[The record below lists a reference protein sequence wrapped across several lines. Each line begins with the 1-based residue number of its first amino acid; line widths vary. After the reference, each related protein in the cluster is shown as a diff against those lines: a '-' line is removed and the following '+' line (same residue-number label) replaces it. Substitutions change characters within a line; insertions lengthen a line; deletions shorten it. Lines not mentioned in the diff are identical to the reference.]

1 MNVPSRPA
9 AALLVR
15 SCRTAA
21 LAKLPE
27 TRAGCPSRR
36 VLFGRTEQRRRPSL
50 ISARQGRTRTLG
62 CVRRTE
68 IQRRA
73 AAVTRAQSRAI
84 GSDIRRQREDAG
96 IGLRRLARASEVS
109 AAHLCEIESG
119 DARPSSE
126 VLNRIAIA
134 LGADLSVRLYPNT
147 GPPLRDRNQSRMLE
161 ALLRILHPRW
171 RATLEVPVHRP
182 ARGVIDCVLDDDPG
196 PDVVAVEAESD
207 IRRLEQQLRWAAEK
221 ADSLPSSTLWS
232 FVTADPG
239 RRPRVGRLML
249 LRSTC
254 ASRSIARD
262 FREILAVAYPAD
274 SRAIRRALTSP
285 DAPWPGNGM
294 LWISVRGDA
303 ARVLDRL
310 PPGVPG

>member
-1 MNVPSRPA
+1 MSSPPVG
-9 AALLVR
+9 ALLVR

-21 LAKLPE
+21 LASVPDAYL
-27 TRAGCPSRR
+27 ADPSCR
-36 VLFGRTEQRRRPSL
+36 VLFGLGERLLRQSL
-50 ISARQGRTRTLG
+50 ISARQASAGTLG

-68 IQRRA
+68 VQRRA

-96 IGLRRLARASEVS
+96 IALRRLARAAEVS
-109 AAHLCEIESG
+109 AAHLSEIEGG
-119 DARPSSE
+119 DARPSTE

-207 IRRLEQQLRWAAEK
+207 IRRFEQQLRWAAEK

-232 FVTADPG
+232 SVTAYPG
-239 RRPRVGRLML
+239 RRPRVGRLLL
-249 LRSTC
+249 LRSSQ

-262 FREILAVAYPAD
+262 FPGILAVAYPAD
-274 SRAIRRALTSP
+274 SRAIRRALTTP

-294 LWISVRGDA
+294 LWISIRGDA
-303 ARVLDRL
+303 AHVLDRL

>member
-1 MNVPSRPA
+1 V
-9 AALLVR
+9 
-15 SCRTAA
+15 
-21 LAKLPE
+21 
-27 TRAGCPSRR
+27 
-36 VLFGRTEQRRRPSL
+36 GRTE
-50 ISARQGRTRTLG
+50 IH
-62 CVRRTE
+62 
-68 IQRRA
+68 RRA
-73 AAVTRAQSRAI
+73 AAVAREQQRAI

-109 AAHLCEIESG
+109 AAHLCEIERG

-134 LGADLSVRLYPNT
+134 LGSDLRIRLYPTT
-147 GPPLRDRNQSRMLE
+147 GPPLRDRNQTRMLE

-171 RATLEVPVHRP
+171 RATLEVPVLRP
-182 ARGVIDCVLDDDPG
+182 ARGVIDCVLDDDAG

-207 IRRLEQQLRWAAEK
+207 IRRFEQQMRWATEK

-239 RRPRVGRLML
+239 RRPHIGRLML
-249 LRSTC
+249 LRSTY

-262 FREILAVAYPAD
+262 FPGLLAAAYPAD
-274 SRAIRRALTSP
+274 SRAIRLALTTP
-285 DAPWPGNGM
+285 DATWPGNGV
-294 LWISVRGDA
+294 LWVSIRGGTA
-303 ARVLDRL
+303 HVLDRR